1 MSIEVRLP
9 ELGGEMTSAK
19 LVSWLKEE
27 GDAVTAGDIIA
38 EVETDKTNVELE
50 APCSGVLEKIHVP
63 VGQSAAVGDLLAVIG
78 EPATAERSRP
88 RSRTTAPPEASGVAA
103 TPRRTV
109 EMPTVSEI
117 SSRAEPK
124 PVESPSAIASVE
136 TPATPL
142 AARMAVLA
150 GIDLASI
157 RPTGVDGRI
166 TKADVEHALGH
177 HKPVP
182 TMRPVV
188 GVISPSPH
196 SNAADGVQF
205 EDQPLSAMR
214 RVTAE
219 RLQLAKQTIPH
230 FYLQVDCNVEALL
243 NLRAQVNAGG
253 SEGKVTV
260 TDFLVLAISRAL
272 GKVRLANSNWMDGA
286 LRVFTSVDIAVAVN
300 TPKGLITPIIR
311 GTEKKTLLG
320 VSQELKALAERA
332 RKGQLKTEECAGGTC
347 TLSNLG
353 MFGVSRITP
362 IINPPQSCIL
372 GVGAIESRAVVKD
385 GRVDVGQVMVC
396 TLAADHRAIDG
407 ATGAELLSEIR
418 RLIEQPMSLISL
430 S

>member
-1 MSIEVRLP
+1 MPTEVRLP
-9 ELGGEMTSAK
+9 ELGGEVTSAK
-19 LVSWLKEE
+19 LVSWLKQE

-50 APCSGVLEKIHVP
+50 APGSGVLEKIHVP

-78 EPATAERSRP
+78 EPAAAERWRP
-88 RSRTTAPPEASGVAA
+88 RSRTTAPPEYSGAAA

-109 EMPTVSEI
+109 EMP
-117 SSRAEPK
+117 
-124 PVESPSAIASVE
+124 ESPSAIASVE

-157 RPTGVDGRI
+157 RPTGADGRI

-182 TMRPVV
+182 TM
-188 GVISPSPH
+188 
-196 SNAADGVQF
+196 QF

-230 FYLQVDCNVEALL
+230 FYLEVDCNVEALL
-243 NLRAQVNAGG
+243 NLRAQVNAGW

-300 TPKGLITPIIR
+300 TPKGLITPVIR

-332 RKGQLKTEECAGGTC
+332 RKGQLKAEEYTGGTC